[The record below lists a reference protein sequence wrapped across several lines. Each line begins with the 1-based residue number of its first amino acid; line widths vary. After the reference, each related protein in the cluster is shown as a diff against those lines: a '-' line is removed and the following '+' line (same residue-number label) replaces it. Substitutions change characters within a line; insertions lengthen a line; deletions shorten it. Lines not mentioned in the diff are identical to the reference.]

1 MYCIITETKKNLK
14 KLDKYEIKQLISNIL
29 SFIIKQET
37 CVDVH
42 MTCRKTIHM
51 VRIEK
56 NGKKKVCD

>member
-1 MYCIITETKKNLK
+1 MDKN
-14 KLDKYEIKQLISNIL
+14 EIKQLISNIL